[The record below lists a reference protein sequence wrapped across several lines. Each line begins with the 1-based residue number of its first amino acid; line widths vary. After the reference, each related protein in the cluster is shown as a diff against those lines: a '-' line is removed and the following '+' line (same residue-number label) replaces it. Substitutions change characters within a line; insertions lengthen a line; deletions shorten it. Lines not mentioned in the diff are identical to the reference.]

1 MRSVQQTAPAG
12 PGEQSAVELPRTQF
26 IADTLSVLYTM
37 RAWILC
43 LLAVIAAQS
52 ALAPSIAWITK
63 EVLAS
68 VTEINRD
75 IIIRLLI
82 DWAPLYLAITGAGI
96 FLSSL
101 DKVFDKLIDV
111 RLLIT
116 LQRLYLDRRDA
127 EAEGKDAS
135 QVLFGARIANKGF
148 DIIYKKSWKIATM
161 VVSVFAWQLTLGAEW
176 LGLMVLSVLTPSLFV
191 FKLGPHV
198 QRLSG
203 DILMQH
209 EDIASNTRRHRRGV
223 FEAAQDAWMASSIK
237 FELIKWVTDEGAS
250 VLLWTSLVALVFAS
264 YLLGLGL
271 VPDQIDIPTAAA
283 FLVNLKLVAKP
294 MMEISRTYSKWREAY
309 PAMAAVFSGG
319 EILGKRRKFR

>member
-1 MRSVQQTAPAG
+1 MLSAHEIGPAAAAGDTAA
-12 PGEQSAVELPRTQF
+12 AMPRARF
-26 IADTLSVLYTM
+26 IADTLAVLYTM
-37 RAWILC
+37 RVWIAC

-52 ALAPSIAWITK
+52 ALAPSVAWITK

-82 DWAPLYLAITGAGI
+82 EWAPLYLAITGAGI
-96 FLSSL
+96 LLSSM

-116 LQRLYLDRRDA
+116 LQRLYLDRRHT
-127 EAEGKDAS
+127 EADGKDAS

-148 DIIYKKSWKIATM
+148 DIIYKKSWKIVTM
-161 VVSVFAWQLTLGAEW
+161 VISVFVWQLTLGAEW
-176 LGLMVLSVLTPSLFV
+176 LGLMALSVLAPSLFV

-198 QRLSG
+198 QRLSS
-203 DILMQH
+203 DILAQH
-209 EDIASNTRRHRRGV
+209 EDIASNTRRHRRGP
-223 FEAAQDAWMASSIK
+223 FEAAQDAWMVSSIK

-271 VPDQIDIPTAAA
+271 VPEEIDIPTAAA
-283 FLVNLKLVAKP
+283 FLVNLRLIAKP

-309 PAMAAVFSGG
+309 PAMVAVFTGG
-319 EILGKRRKFR
+319 DMAGKVRKAR